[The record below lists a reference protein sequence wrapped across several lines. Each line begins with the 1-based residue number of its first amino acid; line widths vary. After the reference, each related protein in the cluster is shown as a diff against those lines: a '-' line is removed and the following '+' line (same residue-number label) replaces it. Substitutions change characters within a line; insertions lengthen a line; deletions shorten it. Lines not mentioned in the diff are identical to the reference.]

1 MRNIMNIGQINK
13 SYEIAEEI
21 YSQFGI
27 NINDVIEQLENI
39 SLSINCWQGDD
50 VRGFEVP
57 NLKSVRGDILATGNY
72 IGKATNITELQ
83 ADLKMAISLIPGSH
97 RINLHAIYGDFEQ
110 KSIDRDEIEIKHFQ
124 KWIEW
129 AKRENLK
136 LDFNSTL
143 FSHPKADSGF
153 TLSSKS
159 PEIREFWITHVQNC
173 REISAKIGKQLNDK
187 VIHNIWIPDGM
198 KDIPVDR
205 LGHRKLLNDSLDEIF
220 TQKLNLTFIQD
231 SLEGK
236 LFGIGT
242 EAFVVG
248 SYDFYLSY
256 ALKNDIM
263 ITLDSGHFHP
273 TESIA
278 DKISAILP
286 FVKGIL
292 LHISRGIHWD
302 SDHIPILND
311 ELIQIA
317 EEVIRVREMNKIFL
331 ALDFFDASINRIA
344 AWVIGARSTLKSFLY
359 SLLQPWELL
368 LEYEEQNKHFQRL
381 ALLEELKTLPF
392 GSIWD
397 YYCYKH
403 NVPIGTEWF
412 SHIEDY
418 EKNILKKR

>member
-1 MRNIMNIGQINK
+1 MNIGQINK

>member
-1 MRNIMNIGQINK
+1 MNIGQIHN
-13 SYEIAEEI
+13 SYEIAEER
-21 YSQFGI
+21 YNQFGI

-57 NLKSVRGDILATGNY
+57 NLESVRGDILATGNY

-97 RINLHAIYGDFEQ
+97 RINLHAIYGDFEE
-110 KSIDRDEIEIKHFQ
+110 KSIDRDKIEIKHFQ

-159 PEIREFWITHVQNC
+159 PEIRKFWITHVQNC

-187 VIHNIWIPDGM
+187 VIHNIWIPDGS

-220 TQKLNLTFIQD
+220 TQKLNSNFMQD
-231 SLEGK
+231 ALEGK
-236 LFGIGT
+236 LFGIGS

-256 ALKNDIM
+256 AIKNNII

-317 EEVIRVREMNKIFL
+317 EEVVRVREMNKIFL
-331 ALDFFDASINRIA
+331 ALDFFDASINRLA

-368 LEYEEQNKHFQRL
+368 LEYEEQDKHFQRL

-392 GSIWD
+392 GSVWD

-403 NVPIGTEWF
+403 DVPIGTEWF